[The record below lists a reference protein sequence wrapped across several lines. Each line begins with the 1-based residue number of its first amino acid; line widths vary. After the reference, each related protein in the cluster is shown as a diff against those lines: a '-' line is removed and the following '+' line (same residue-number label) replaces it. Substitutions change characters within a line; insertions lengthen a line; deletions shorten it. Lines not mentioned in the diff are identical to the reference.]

1 MLMLVRKRKGI
12 VQPKNEDTL
21 ANFLVIHHPYG
32 KVYCAMLKKKQ
43 KSIEDPIDG
52 VKKVMG
58 QGRGCLS
65 TQDPTVVQ
73 LFSRYLDRVSIS
85 HPTQHFL

>member
-1 MLMLVRKRKGI
+1 M
-12 VQPKNEDTL
+12 
-21 ANFLVIHHPYG
+21 
-32 KVYCAMLKKKQ
+32 
-43 KSIEDPIDG
+43 IDG

-85 HPTQHFL
+85 LPTQHFL